1 MWIVIELLVLA
12 VVCAGVEVVLLSKIK
27 NKELLYTL
35 AFTVGLIMAVAI
47 FFIFKINGN

>member
-1 MWIVIELLVLA
+1 MDIIMWLLILAAISAGIELAILT
-12 VVCAGVEVVLLSKIK
+12 KIE

-47 FFIFKINGN
+47 FFIFKING

>member
-1 MWIVIELLVLA
+1 MDIIMWLLILAAISAGIELVILT
-12 VVCAGVEVVLLSKIK
+12 KIE

-47 FFIFKINGN
+47 FFIFKING